1 MSNLLMVLSWGL
13 FYFLHTAL
21 AASKLKRILESKW
34 PIVYKRYRLF
44 YSILTFILFFGIVI
58 LVMFVPV
65 QQVFIPGSFSQYAG
79 YMIATAGV
87 IVLLRSAKQ
96 ISLSSFLGIRLMK
109 KTLQKP
115 ELVVSGMYSQVR
127 HPLYVG
133 LLGIFLGYFLVSGT
147 VGALIHLGCL
157 MVYLP
162 SGIYFEEKNLVVDY
176 GDDYLK
182 YQKEV
187 PVFFPKFNKKRG

>member
-34 PIVYKRYRLF
+34 PIVYKWYRLF

-58 LVMFVPV
+58 LVMFLPV

-79 YMIATAGV
+79 YLIATAGV

-115 ELVVSGMYSQVR
+115 ELVISGMYSQVR

-162 SGIYFEEKNLVVDY
+162 IGIYFEEKNLVVDY